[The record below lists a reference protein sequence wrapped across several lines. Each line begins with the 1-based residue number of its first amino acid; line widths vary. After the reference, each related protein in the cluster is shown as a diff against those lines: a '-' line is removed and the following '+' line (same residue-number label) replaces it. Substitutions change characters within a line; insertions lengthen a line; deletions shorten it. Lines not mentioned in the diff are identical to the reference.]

1 MGRLENKVVIVT
13 GGARGQGAAE
23 AAAFVAEGARVWVT
37 DVLDDEGRATAAEVG
52 ARYVHH
58 DVTDAGQWE
67 AVTSEVLETEGRI
80 DGLVNNAGI
89 YVGEGLADTSEA
101 TYRRVIEINQIGV
114 FLGMRAVYGPMVEQG
129 AGSIVNI
136 SSIAGLMG
144 AQNSFAYGAS
154 KWAVRGMT
162 RSGARELAPFGVR
175 VNSVHPGIIDT
186 PMFDDLAGGM
196 PEVRAMIEQRIPMG
210 RLAGPEEVA
219 SLVLFLLS
227 DDAGYCTGREFVV
240 DGGFT
245 A

>member
-1 MGRLENKVVIVT
+1 MGRLDDKVIVVT

-23 AAAFVAEGARVWVT
+23 AAAFVSEGARVWAT
-37 DVLDDEGRATAAEVG
+37 DVLDDEGRVTAAEVG
-52 ARYVHH
+52 ARYLHH
-58 DVTDAGQWE
+58 DVTNAGEWE
-67 AVTSEVLETEGRI
+67 AVIAEILETEGRI

-114 FLGMRAVYGPMVEQG
+114 FLGMKAVHGPMVERG
-129 AGSIVNI
+129 GGSIVNI

-162 RSGARELAPFGVR
+162 RSAARELAPFGIR
-175 VNSVHPGIIDT
+175 VNSVHPGIIET
-186 PMFDDLAGGM
+186 PMFDDLTGGM

-219 SLVLFLLS
+219 SVVLFLMS
-227 DDAGYCTGREFVV
+227 DESGYCTGREFVV